1 MISEEKL
8 LEKELFEKIV
18 KKIDEGKILWELK
31 GKTFYPG
38 YFGTYDYPYVAHCN
52 SVDLSLHRS
61 GGRSNRSYFLEI
73 RNVKAKMEFTS
84 NDRLYS
90 KTLKILF
97 ETVDNLVRKPWEKE
111 EKERKKAEKISM
123 INQLTKELG

>member
-1 MISEEKL
+1 MTNEEKL

-18 KKIDEGKILWELK
+18 KKIDEGKTPWELK
-31 GKTFYPG
+31 GKTLYPDS
-38 YFGTYDYPYVAHCN
+38 FGTYNYPYIAHCN
-52 SVDLSLHRS
+52 GVDLSLNRS

-73 RNVKAKMEFTS
+73 RNGKAKMEFTS
-84 NDRLYS
+84 NNRLYS

-111 EKERKKAEKISM
+111 EKERKKAKKISL
-123 INQLTKELG
+123 INQLTKALG